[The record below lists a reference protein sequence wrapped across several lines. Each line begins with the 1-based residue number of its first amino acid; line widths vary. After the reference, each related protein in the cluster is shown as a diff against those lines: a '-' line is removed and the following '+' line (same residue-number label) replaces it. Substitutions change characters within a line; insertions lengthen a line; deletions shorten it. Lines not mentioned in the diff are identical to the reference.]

1 MALIRIDLRQ
11 AAPPK
16 APQQPSWNA
25 FLSFAFR
32 PFYLLAGVQGA
43 LFVLAWAFGV
53 GGSEALP
60 GFLWHGHEM
69 VWGYAGAII
78 VGFLLTA
85 VATWT
90 GQPPVHGWPLAVLA
104 ALWLAA
110 RVLLLAVPGTVW
122 PGAVFSVAFFLL
134 AAALFL
140 APIVNTGNRRN
151 LVPAGLLL
159 AFGAANVLFHAGVS
173 GALEVD
179 LRGMLHTGLLLV
191 AVVIFLMGLRV
202 IPFFTAKR
210 LQIEQVS
217 NPVPLLVAGIVL
229 PFLAALGVGLGVPA
243 WLPAVLGVAG
253 ASANLISMTRWWHPG
268 VAREPM
274 LWVLFAGFGSTAA
287 GVWLYGLTLA
297 LAPQYLSG
305 AVHLIAVGGIGVLT
319 VGMMTRTALGH
330 TGRPIAAPP
339 RMALAFALMIVAT
352 LLRLLSVYWAGL
364 HDVLVIV
371 SGLCF
376 AASLGL
382 FVLRFAPWLVRPR
395 ADGRP

>member
-1 MALIRIDLRQ
+1 MALVRLDLREPG
-11 AAPPK
+11 PPL
-16 APQQPSWNA
+16 PQGPSWNA

-43 LFVLAWAFGV
+43 IFVLAWAFGL
-53 GGSEALP
+53 GGTQALP

-90 GQPPVHGWPLAVLA
+90 GQPPVQGRPLAVLA
-104 ALWLAA
+104 ALWLGA
-110 RVLLLAVPGTVW
+110 RVLLLAVPGAVW
-122 PGAVFSVAFFLL
+122 PGALLSVSFFLL

-140 APIVNTGNRRN
+140 TPIVNTGNRRN
-151 LVPAGLLL
+151 FIPAGLLL
-159 AFGAANVLFHAGVS
+159 AFGASNALFHAGVS
-173 GALEVD
+173 GVLAVD

-210 LQIEQVS
+210 LQIDQVP
-217 NPVPLLVAGIVL
+217 NHVPLIVAGIAL
-229 PFLAALGVGLGVPA
+229 PFLMAVGIAFGVPA

-253 ASANLISMTRWWHPG
+253 ASANLISMTRWWHAG

-274 LWVLFAGFGSTAA
+274 LWVLFAGFGCTAA

-305 AVHLIAVGGIGVLT
+305 AVHLVAVGGIGVLT
-319 VGMMTRTALGH
+319 IGMMTRTALGH
-330 TGRPIAAPP
+330 TGRAIAAPAGMP
-339 RMALAFALMIVAT
+339 LAFALMIAAT
-352 LLRLLSVYWAGL
+352 LLRLLSVYWLAL
-364 HDVLVIV
+364 QDALIIAA
-371 SGLCF
+371 GLCF
-376 AASLGL
+376 AAALGV
-382 FVLRFAPWLVRPR
+382 FVLRFAPWLIRPR

>member
-1 MALIRIDLRQ
+1 MSLIHLDLR
-11 AAPPK
+11 AAPP
-16 APQQPSWNA
+16 APQEPSWNA

-32 PFYLLAGVQGA
+32 PFYLLAALQGA
-43 LFVLAWAFGV
+43 IFVLAWAFGL
-53 GGSEALP
+53 GGTDALP

-90 GQPPVHGWPLAVLA
+90 GQPPVRGAALAVLV

-110 RVLLLAVPGTVW
+110 RVLLLAVPGSVW
-122 PGAVFSVAFFLL
+122 PGAVFSVAFFVF
-134 AAALFL
+134 AAVLFL
-140 APIVNTGNRRN
+140 ESIVEAGNRRN

-159 AFGAANVLFHAGVS
+159 AFGVANALFHAGVS
-173 GALEVD
+173 GALAVD

-210 LQIEQVS
+210 LQIDQVA
-217 NPVPLLVAGIVL
+217 NPVPLLIAGIAL
-229 PFLAALGVGLGVPA
+229 PFLMAVAVAFNVPP
-243 WLPAVLGVAG
+243 WLPATLGLVG
-253 ASANLISMTRWWHPG
+253 ASANLVSMTRWWNAG

-274 LWVLFAGFGSTAA
+274 LWVLFAGFGCTAA

-297 LAPQYLSG
+297 LAPQYLSA

-319 VGMMTRTALGH
+319 LGMMTRTALGH
-330 TGRPIAAPP
+330 TGRAIAAPP
-339 RMALAFALMIVAT
+339 LMPLAFMLMIAAT
-352 LLRLLSVYWAGL
+352 LLRVLSVYWGAV
-364 HDVLVIV
+364 HDGLVIA
-371 SGLCF
+371 SGVCF
-376 AASLGL
+376 TTGL
-382 FVLRFAPWLVRPR
+382 ALFLFRFAPWLIRPR